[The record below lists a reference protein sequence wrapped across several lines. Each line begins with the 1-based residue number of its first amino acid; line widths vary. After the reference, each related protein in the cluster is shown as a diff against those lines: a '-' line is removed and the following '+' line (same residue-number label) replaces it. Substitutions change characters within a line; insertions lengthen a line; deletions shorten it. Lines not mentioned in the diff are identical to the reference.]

1 MVQCVATVLVSA
13 GENKRKN
20 CKKGQPI
27 HILLKHSKIIK
38 GITIKISSWD
48 KPVNRDDSTQNNCEA
63 DTM

>member
-1 MVQCVATVLVSA
+1 MAQCVATVLVSA

-20 CKKGQPI
+20 RKKGQPI

-48 KPVNRDDSTQNNCEA
+48 EPVN
-63 DTM
+63 